1 MTLTK
6 ISLLNRMQCGHKY
19 TATQLAHVF
28 SVSRVTILGMLRAL
42 VDEGQLQVTRTN
54 ARVIHFTRALPEPQE
69 SGETG
74 IRAVATFP
82 VTRNLEGCLS
92 NYDQELGARSR
103 LAMLARDRCR

>member
-69 SGETG
+69 SGETS

-103 LAMLARDRCR
+103 LALLARDRCR